1 MWPAL
6 RSDHAGETGAVF
18 IYRGILAV
26 SRDREVRAFATD
38 HLATE
43 DEHLRLMQRLVPAER
58 RSRLLGLWQVAGF
71 LTGALPALVG
81 RQAVYRTIAAV
92 ETFVDRHYHDQTNV
106 LRDDPDQRE
115 LFDLLERCRL
125 DEVAHRDDAAGR
137 LGPPGWIGRAWCR
150 LVGLGSSLGVAA
162 AARI

>member
-18 IYRGILAV
+18 IYRGIRAV
-26 SRDREVRAFATD
+26 SRDREVRAFATH

-43 DEHLRLMQRLVPAER
+43 EEHLRLMQELVPEDR
-58 RSRLLGLWQVAGF
+58 RSRLIGLWQVAGF

-92 ETFVDRHYHDQTNV
+92 ETFVDQHYRDQTV
-106 LRDDPDQRE
+106 LLRNDPDHGE
-115 LFDLLERCRL
+115 LHELLERCRL
-125 DEVAHRDDAAGR
+125 DEVAHRDDAASR

-150 LVGLGSSLGVAA
+150 LVGFGSSLGVAA